1 MQGAGAGQTITSTKA
16 GDWFRWQEKKKKKK
30 HMRKEKLSKIQLNL
44 SL

>member
-16 GDWFRWQEKKKKKK
+16 GDWFRWQEKKKKN
-30 HMRKEKLSKIQLNL
+30 HMRKKKLSKIQLNL

>member
-16 GDWFRWQEKKKKKK
+16 GDWFRQQEKKKK

>member
-1 MQGAGAGQTITSTKA
+1 MQGAGVGQTITSTKA
-16 GDWFRWQEKKKKKK
+16 GDWFRWQKEKKKK